1 MTYVWGRRREYVT
14 GMAEAKVT
22 PLSSLLETSPSAR
35 SSLGRVIIL
44 PEKCGPSS
52 FGDFP
57 SSYTLSRWLASSTS
71 NLIATDLISS
81 SRNSD
86 QINQS
91 ILGFLPLL
99 GAQLWYS
106 TRNRRN
112 QLQCAAAA
120 EPKARAH
127 IVYLYTDVR
136 SPAFVV
142 QWLTTGTAKMPTV
155 DRLLYAFHGQN
166 MGYVATRRWHHSH
179 Q

>member
-1 MTYVWGRRREYVT
+1 MTYVWGRREYIT

-57 SSYTLSRWLASSTS
+57 SSYTLSRWLASSMS
-71 NLIATDLISS
+71 NLIASDLISS

-91 ILGFLPLL
+91 IFGFLLVLRLL
-99 GAQLWYS
+99 GAQLLDS
-106 TRNRRN
+106 TRDRRN
-112 QLQCAAAA
+112 QLSMRLQLSH
-120 EPKARAH
+120 AH
-127 IVYLYTDVR
+127 IIVYRREVPCA
-136 SPAFVV
+136 PAFGPVWFALAQVV
-142 QWLTTGTAKMPTV
+142 QKLWPIIRDTK
-155 DRLLYAFHGQN
+155 
-166 MGYVATRRWHHSH
+166 
-179 Q
+179 

>member
-1 MTYVWGRRREYVT
+1 MFDDGGSTLLAWQKLKWRHSRACSRRHHR
-14 GMAEAKVT
+14 
-22 PLSSLLETSPSAR
+22 PR
-35 SSLGRVIIL
+35 SSVVRVIIL

-52 FGDFP
+52 FGDLP
-57 SSYTLSRWLASSTS
+57 CSYTLSRWLASSTS